1 MMIDQRAI
9 RRASVIAIIAPLLF
23 AGAVRVI
30 QPSPLPGPATASAEA
45 DETDD
50 AQRSRKRAKVT
61 DEQREAAA
69 LLATM
74 AAQPNVRNVF
84 LYPKVQ
90 EQRIDVTPVRPKD
103 PVFVTP
109 DFELSSI
116 MKTRRGDVALINGR
130 LRHVGDEAAPGWT
143 VSAIDPL
150 GRAVTISGPDARTVT
165 IRMPTGIGH

>member
-23 AGAVRVI
+23 AGAVRIV
-30 QPSPLPGPATASAEA
+30 QPSPLPGPSTASA
-45 DETDD
+45 DEDQADD
-50 AQRSRKRAKVT
+50 AHRSHKRAKVT

-69 LLATM
+69 FLESVAEE
-74 AAQPNVRNVF
+74 PEVRNVF

-90 EQRIDVTPVRPKD
+90 EQRIDITPVRPKD

-109 DFELSSI
+109 DFELTSI

-130 LRHVGDEAAPGWT
+130 LRHIGDEAAPGWT

-150 GRAVTISGPDARTVT
+150 GRAVTIDGPDARTVT
-165 IRMPTGIGH
+165 IKMPTGIGH